1 MRDGPVGDQPHRA
14 PADERRTV
22 TRVTAEQVQAARIE
36 VQAFRSA
43 GLEPDPMVVR
53 LANAKPRR
61 RATGTEDAGG
71 GEDRP

>member
-1 MRDGPVGDQPHRA
+1 MLSMESPTVRA
-14 PADERRTV
+14 VDERRTV
-22 TRVTAEQVQAARIE
+22 IRVTAAQVQAARIE

-53 LANAKPRR
+53 LANATPRR
-61 RATGTEDAGG
+61 RVTGAEDAAG